1 MSSKAEQVLELVKVL
16 LLGATGAGQSV
27 WRGRVDPFAQEDLPA
42 LNVRRGPTDETAW
55 AQGQDHIALTFDIDV
70 EVRGADWETQADTLH
85 EQVYDLLKGSAP
97 LQALVSGLRRVS
109 TDPTAEAGD
118 DVAGRITAR
127 FQCQFL
133 QRRG

>member
-27 WRGRVDPFAQEDLPA
+27 SRGRVDPFAPDELPA

-70 EVRGADWETQADTLH
+70 EVRGADWETQADTLQ
-85 EQVYDLLKGSAP
+85 EQVYALLKGSAP
-97 LQALVSGLRRVS
+97 LQALVSGLRRIS
-109 TDPTAEAGD
+109 TDPTAESGD
-118 DVAGRITAR
+118 GVAGRITAR